1 MVADVMFGVVW
12 FGLLRT
18 RREVYYI
25 FLCLNEDGE
34 RNEDELK
41 MIRKG
46 KKGLTTT
53 SSYKLD
59 GICMSCL
66 VPYCGFG

>member
-1 MVADVMFGVVW
+1 MSV
-12 FGLLRT
+12 L
-18 RREVYYI
+18 Y
-25 FLCLNEDGE
+25 EDGE

-59 GICMSCL
+59 GICL
-66 VPYCGFG
+66 VLYRIVWFWLILLIPLLLLILFNIGRRLNSM